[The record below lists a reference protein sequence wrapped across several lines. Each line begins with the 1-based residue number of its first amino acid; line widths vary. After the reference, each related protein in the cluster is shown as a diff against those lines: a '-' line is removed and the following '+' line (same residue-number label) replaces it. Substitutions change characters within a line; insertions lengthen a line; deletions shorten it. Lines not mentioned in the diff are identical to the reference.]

1 MVEMTETS
9 SIMNNL
15 SDRSLIL
22 MDEIG
27 RGTSTYD
34 GISIAWS
41 IVEFLHNH
49 DNFKPKTLFA
59 THYHELNQLSKN
71 LIRVKN
77 FNVSVK
83 EINKEIIFLR
93 KLIPGGIEHSFG
105 INVAH
110 LAGMPNQILLR
121 AYEILEN
128 LEKKKLKGSLKEE
141 NLKSISTKQLTFLT
155 PDPSFE
161 KCRKLLNEVNINE
174 INPLQ
179 ALVKLNEMIEI
190 LKNNKK

>member
-1 MVEMTETS
+1 
-9 SIMNNL
+9 
-15 SDRSLIL
+15 

-49 DNFKPKTLFA
+49 ENFKPKTLFA

-83 EINKEIIFLR
+83 EINNEIIFLR

-105 INVAH
+105 INVAQ

-121 AYEILEN
+121 AYEILEK
-128 LEKKKLKGSLKEE
+128 LEKKKLKGSLKEKK
-141 NLKSISTKQLTFLT
+141 LKNITTKQLTFLT